1 MKRILVATDGSP
13 AALEATRFA
22 VELAAEQEAEV
33 DIVHVVPTLDVIPA
47 TGFPQVGGAFPHNV
61 GTRDLELLED
71 AVALAN
77 EHGVSAT
84 TALLRGDTVNELVG
98 YADGRD
104 VDLIVV
110 GSRGRGAVAGALIG
124 SVSRRLLHE
133 ARRPVLVVRA
143 SAVPAEAAR

>member
-33 DIVHVVPTLDVIPA
+33 DVVHVVPDLDVVPA
-47 TGFPQVGGAFPHNV
+47 TGFQIGGAFPHHV
-61 GTRDLELLED
+61 SAQDLELLED
-71 AVALAN
+71 AVALAK
-77 EHGVSAT
+77 EHGVTAT

-110 GSRGRGAVAGALIG
+110 GSRGRGGLAGTLIG

-143 SAVPAEAAR
+143 SAVAAEAAR